1 MSDETAPKWTIQ
13 TGDGALLPEEL
24 RAFVDAWLEE
34 AGGDPLRALVF
45 AAQDAATLERAAS
58 HGLCRGAQLA
68 RPERPRIGPFVA
80 RASSPPRLSASSR
93 HSSAEPMRGDSRAY
107 GARISRHAKFER

>member
-58 HGLCRGAQLA
+58 HGLCRGASWRDRKDQ
-68 RPERPRIGPFVA
+68 G
-80 RASSPPRLSASSR
+80 
-93 HSSAEPMRGDSRAY
+93 
-107 GARISRHAKFER
+107 

>member
-1 MSDETAPKWTIQ
+1 MRDETAPKWTIH

-24 RAFVDAWLEE
+24 RAFLDAWLEE

-58 HGLCRGAQLA
+58 HGLCRGRAGEAGNTKDRAFRRA
-68 RPERPRIGPFVA
+68 RF
-80 RASSPPRLSASSR
+80 LSAAPGRVGASILR
-93 HSSAEPMRGDSRAY
+93 RAN
-107 GARISRHAKFER
+107 ARR

>member
-1 MSDETAPKWTIQ
+1 MRDETAPKWTIQ

-34 AGGDPLRALVF
+34 AGGDPLRALVL

-58 HGLCRGAQLA
+58 HGLCRGA
-68 RPERPRIGPFVA
+68 
-80 RASSPPRLSASSR
+80 
-93 HSSAEPMRGDSRAY
+93 HWRGRKDQ
-107 GARISRHAKFER
+107 G

>member
-1 MSDETAPKWTIQ
+1 PRLGVHYPTGGIFLSSRQTYRCSAVRRAVRRASMSSETAPKWTIQ
-13 TGDGALLPEEL
+13 TGDGALLPEDL

-58 HGLCRGAQLA
+58 HGLCRGA
-68 RPERPRIGPFVA
+68 
-80 RASSPPRLSASSR
+80 SW
-93 HSSAEPMRGDSRAY
+93 
-107 GARISRHAKFER
+107 